1 MSIIDQ
7 SELRLASIDD
17 PTAHQLRLLL
27 TLAEELHFG
36 RAARRLYLTQPALS
50 QQIRSLEERLG
61 VSLFHRSSR
70 RVELTA
76 AGRAVLPAARSV
88 VDAADELRNI
98 ARRMTSGSER
108 LRLGVCESFTALDS
122 TRSIIAALTE
132 LHPDLGPDVRVL
144 DRFSDQL
151 LALQSGEIDAAFAHF
166 PVPNDLHC
174 EPLAVEP
181 RLACIASSDPLTERS
196 SLELT
201 DLAEHRVISL
211 VSPTFRA
218 GHDFWSVNPRPDG
231 SQVRYAAHPGSSFE
245 SLLSTVSLGGTVA
258 FVPAVA
264 ADLYPRPD
272 LRYLDV
278 EDLTEC
284 TFGIAWH
291 PGNPMPAKLAI
302 LKEVVNDYRQGR
314 STRADA
320 TKQAK
325 VAADTT

>member
-1 MSIIDQ
+1 MSIIDRA
-7 SELRLASIDD
+7 ELHPTSIDD

-36 RAARRLYLTQPALS
+36 RTARRLYLTQPALS

-61 VSLFHRSSR
+61 IALFDRSSR

-98 ARRMTSGSER
+98 ARRMAAGSER
-108 LRLGVCESFTALDS
+108 LRLGVCESFAALQS
-122 TRSIIAALTE
+122 TRSVIAALTE
-132 LHPDLGPDVRVL
+132 LHPGLGPDVRVL

-151 LALQSGEIDAAFAHF
+151 VALRSGEIDAAFTHF
-166 PVPNDLHC
+166 PVPDDLHC
-174 EPLAVEP
+174 GPLTVEP
-181 RLACIASSDPLTERS
+181 RLACIASSDPLAGRS
-196 SLELT
+196 SLRLT
-201 DLAEHRVISL
+201 DLSGHRVISL

-231 SQVRYAAHPGSSFE
+231 SEVRHAPHQGSSFE
-245 SLLSTVSLGGTVA
+245 SMLSTVSLGAAVA

-264 ADLYPRPD
+264 AELYPRPD
-272 LRYLDV
+272 LRYLAV

-291 PGNPMPAKLAI
+291 PGNPVPAKLAT
-302 LKEVVNDYRQGR
+302 LHSVVDGYRR
-314 STRADA
+314 RACA
-320 TKQAK
+320 QAN
-325 VAADTT
+325 THR

>member
-1 MSIIDQ
+1 MPIIDQ
-7 SELRLASIDD
+7 PEFRPTSIDD

-36 RAARRLYLTQPALS
+36 RAARKLYLTQPALS

-61 VSLFHRSSR
+61 VALFHRSSR

-76 AGRAVLPAARSV
+76 AGSAVLPAARNV

-98 ARRMTSGSER
+98 ARRMASGSDR
-108 LRLGVCESFTALDS
+108 LRLGVCESFTALAS
-122 TRSIIAALTE
+122 TRAIIAAVRQR
-132 LHPDLGPDVRVL
+132 HPELGPDVRVL

-151 LALQSGEIDAAFAHF
+151 AALRTGEIDAAFAHF
-166 PVPNDLHC
+166 PMPEDLHC
-174 EPLAVEP
+174 EPLTVEP
-181 RLACIASSDPLTERS
+181 RLACIAGDDPLADRS
-196 SLELT
+196 SLRLA

-231 SQVRYAAHPGSSFE
+231 SQVRYAAHPGASFE
-245 SLLSTVSLGGTVA
+245 SLLSSVSLGTAVA

-264 ADLYPRPD
+264 AELYPRPD

-278 EDLTEC
+278 EDLTQC

-291 PGNPMPAKLAI
+291 PGNPMQTKSATLQS
-302 LKEVVNDYRQGR
+302 VVDAFRRNALSRTQ
-314 STRADA
+314 TADRPRW
-320 TKQAK
+320 
-325 VAADTT
+325 AAFR